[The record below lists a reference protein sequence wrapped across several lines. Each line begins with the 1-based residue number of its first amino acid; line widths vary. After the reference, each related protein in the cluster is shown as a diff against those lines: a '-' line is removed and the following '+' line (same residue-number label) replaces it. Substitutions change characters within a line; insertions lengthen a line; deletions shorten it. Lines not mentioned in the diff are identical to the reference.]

1 MDFYIKGKLFFAVK
15 GDQTMATVRLT
26 KKNTYELLKMF
37 KAKYGDKK
45 ISVVMKLFLKDQE
58 ITGLGLVKK

>member
-1 MDFYIKGKLFFAVK
+1 MPTVKLS
-15 GDQTMATVRLT
+15 

-45 ISVVMKLFLKDQE
+45 LSIVMKQFLKDKE